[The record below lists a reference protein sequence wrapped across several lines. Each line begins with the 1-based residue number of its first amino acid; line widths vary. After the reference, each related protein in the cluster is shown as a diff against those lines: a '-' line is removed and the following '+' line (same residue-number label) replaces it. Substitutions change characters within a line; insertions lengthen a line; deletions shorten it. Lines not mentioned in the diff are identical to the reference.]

1 MGFSFGMV
9 LSLCHIYP
17 NEPNVLAETH
27 KGMKKIRMPACELH
41 LTIKN
46 NTYFQMKNSILFIML
61 ILSVTA
67 HAQSEKNRIKH
78 HVRTLSGNTFHG
90 RGYVSKGA
98 DKAANYVARQFKE
111 FGLLPFTNDSSYL
124 QSYSFPVNTFP
135 GEMYLKL
142 DKKELIPGA
151 DYIIYEGSSGMRTE
165 GKKVKKI
172 ELKNVKDSA
181 SWQAVKEKFNPD
193 YAYLLKDYDT
203 LVKYLNLKRRDL
215 ARQLSP
221 GVFILPKHGKMI
233 WSVAKDTVAAAI
245 FTVEDTVLP
254 KKVKKMDAFVQNKFF
269 DDFENKNAIA
279 FIPGT
284 QQPDSF
290 IVFSAHLDHI
300 GMMGR
305 RTMFP
310 GAHDNASG
318 TSLMLYLAN
327 YFAANPPAYS
337 VAFMGFSGEEA
348 GLMGSKYYADHPLF
362 PLEKISLV
370 INLDMTGDATDGIT
384 VVNGQEQE
392 RSFALLDTLNKKGNY
407 LPKMNKREQTAN
419 SDHYSF
425 SSKGVPAIFIFGLGA
440 KGYYHDIFDKAEQLS
455 FKNIDNLAK
464 LLIDFVKENK

>member
-1 MGFSFGMV
+1 
-9 LSLCHIYP
+9 
-17 NEPNVLAETH
+17 
-27 KGMKKIRMPACELH
+27 
-41 LTIKN
+41 
-46 NTYFQMKNSILFIML
+46 MKNTILLFTF
-61 ILSVTA
+61 ILSIA
-67 HAQSEKNRIKH
+67 ANAQSEKNWIKH
-78 HVRTLSGNTFHG
+78 QVRTLSGNTFHG
-90 RGYVSKGA
+90 RGYVGKGA
-98 DKAANYVARQFKE
+98 DKAAHYVARRFRE
-111 FGLLPFTNDSSYL
+111 FGLLPFTGDSSYL
-124 QSYSFPVNTFP
+124 QSYFFPVNTFP
-135 GEMYLKL
+135 GEIYLKL
-142 DKKELIPGA
+142 NKKELIPGA
-151 DYIIYEGSSGMRTE
+151 DYIIYEGSSGVNVN
-165 GKKVKKI
+165 GKKVKKAD
-172 ELKNVKDSA
+172 LKNVKDSA
-181 SWQAVKEKFNPD
+181 SWRAVKEKFNPQ

-215 ARQLSP
+215 AKQLSP
-221 GVFILPKHGKMI
+221 GIFILPKHGKMI
-233 WSVAKDTVAAAI
+233 WSVARDTVAATI

-254 KKVKKMDAFVQNKFF
+254 KKVKKMEAIIQNKFI

-279 FIPGT
+279 FVPGT
-284 QQPDSF
+284 QYPDSF
-290 IVFSAHLDHI
+290 IVFSAHLDHL

-318 TSLMLYLAN
+318 TSLMLYLAS
-327 YFAANPPAYS
+327 YFAQNPQAYS
-337 VAFMGFSGEEA
+337 VVFMGFSGEEA
-348 GLMGSKYYADHPLF
+348 GLMGSRYYADHPLF

-392 RSFALLDTLNKKGNY
+392 RAFTLLDTLNKRRNY
-407 LPKMNKREQTAN
+407 LPKINRREQTAN